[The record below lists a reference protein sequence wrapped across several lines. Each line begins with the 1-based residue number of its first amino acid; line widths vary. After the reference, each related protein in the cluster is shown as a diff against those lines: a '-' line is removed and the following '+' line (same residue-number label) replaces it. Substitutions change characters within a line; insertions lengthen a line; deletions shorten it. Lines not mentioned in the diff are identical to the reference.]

1 MGLLIQTKGLHRVSF
16 HPVAVLI
23 ALPQQGLGPGIALLR
38 RQGEQAGGLFI
49 VLFHGDTVV
58 IEKAQ
63 PTLSGGKP
71 LFRRR
76 AVEFQGL
83 VLVLGHPPA
92 HLIAQ
97 PQLAHGGD
105 ILLLR
110 RRHVQFSGPV
120 KVLAG
125 AHASGPAQTGP
136 ILGGDMSPLGGLVQ
150 PIEGLPVVLL
160 RPAAALVITYAQA
173 ILRLQIAA
181 LRRALEF
188 LQPRP
193 LFGRHCG
200 HAVDHVGVD
209 VHHHPVL
216 LRPVPGH
223 ALLVHSI
230 PLLSLLKKSL
240 QAAFLL
246 TATKYDLIS
255 RIRLPVTS
263 CRSIIT

>member
-1 MGLLIQTKGLHRVSF
+1 MGLLKELEGLYRVGL

-38 RQGEQAGGLFI
+38 RQSKQAGGLLI
-49 VLFHGDTVV
+49 VLRHGDAVV

-63 PTLSGGKP
+63 PALGGGKP

-76 AVEFQGL
+76 AIEFQGL
-83 VLVLGHPPA
+83 VLVLGYPPA

-97 PQLAHGGD
+97 PQLADGGD

-110 RRHVQFSGPV
+110 RRQIQLGGPV

-125 AHASGPAQTGP
+125 AHACGPAQTGP
-136 ILGGDMSPLGGLVQ
+136 ILGGDVAPLGGLVQ
-150 PIEGLPVVLL
+150 PVKGLLVVLL
-160 RPAAALVITYAQA
+160 RPAAALVIAHAQA
-173 ILRLQIAA
+173 VLRLQVAA
-181 LRRALEF
+181 LRRALE
-188 LQPRP
+188 LPQAR
-193 LFGRHCG
+193 LLSGRCGG

-230 PLLSLLKKSL
+230 PLLSLLS
-240 QAAFLL
+240 
-246 TATKYDLIS
+246 DPS
-255 RIRLPVTS
+255 
-263 CRSIIT
+263 